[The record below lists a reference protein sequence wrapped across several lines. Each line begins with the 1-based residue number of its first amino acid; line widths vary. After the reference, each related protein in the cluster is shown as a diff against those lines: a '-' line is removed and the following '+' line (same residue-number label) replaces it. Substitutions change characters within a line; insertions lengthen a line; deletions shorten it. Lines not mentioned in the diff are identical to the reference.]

1 MLDGRGQV
9 KRRAG
14 LRLWLSGLWLGLLVV
29 FAIGAPGSR
38 RRTLWR
44 RT

>member
-1 MLDGRGQV
+1 MLDGRGGE
-9 KRRAG
+9 APGG